1 MRRMRQASLACALLC
16 AAAAAQPGRAD
27 PVEDFYKGREVSVI
41 VTGSPG
47 SNYEIYARLIT
58 HGMSKFLPGHPGM
71 VIRSMNGGGHVVGT
85 NYLYNVAPKDGSVLG
100 AIGETMALTQILQP
114 ELVKFDAGR
123 FNWIGNPNVGNLT
136 LAAWYTAGIDSIQ
149 QVTERELIVGASG
162 PTSPSGQIPRAL
174 NNILGTK
181 FKIIIGFP
189 GSSIDV
195 AMERGEVAARGSAQI
210 EWWRTAHP
218 DWLAEKK
225 IRILLQVG
233 LRRDPGLPDVPLL
246 TELARNDAE
255 RQIFK
260 LLSSTVVIGRPLVA
274 PPDVPTERVTALRAA
289 FGQTMKDPE
298 FLAEARKVKLEINPV
313 LADELQGI
321 VEDLVHTPPEIV
333 TLAKAALAQGRTFN
347 CGELVRDA
355 KLCQTD
361 GKSE

>member
-1 MRRMRQASLACALLC
+1 MRGALIAGLMLLV
-16 AAAAAQPGRAD
+16 AGAAQPGRAD
-27 PVEDFYKGREVSVI
+27 PVEDFYKGREVTVI

-47 SNYEIYARLIT
+47 SNYEIYARIVT
-58 HGMSKFLPGHPGM
+58 HGMSKFIPGHPTM
-71 VIRSMNGGGHVVGT
+71 VVRNMNGGGHVVGT
-85 NYLYNVAPKDGSVLG
+85 NYLYNVAPKDGSVIGL
-100 AIGETMALTQILQP
+100 IGETMALTQILQP
-114 ELVKFDAGR
+114 ELVKFDASR

-136 LAAWYTAGIDSIQ
+136 LVAWYTSGISSIQ
-149 QVTERELIVGASG
+149 EVTKRELIVGASG

-189 GSSIDV
+189 GASIDV
-195 AMERGEVAARGSAQI
+195 AMERGEVEARGSAQI

-225 IRILLQVG
+225 IRVLLQVG
-233 LRRDPGLPDVPLL
+233 LRRDPGLADVPLL

-274 PPDVPTERVTALRAA
+274 PPDVPAERVTALRTA
-289 FGQTMKDPE
+289 FAQAMKDPD
-298 FLAEARKVKLEINPV
+298 FLAEAKKVKLDINPV
-313 LADELQGI
+313 YSEELQTI
-321 VEDLVHTPPEIV
+321 VEDLVHTPPEVV
-333 TLAKAALAQGRTFN
+333 TLAKAALAKGQTFK
-347 CGELVRDA
+347 CTKLVRDP
-355 KLCQTD
+355 KLCQAD